1 MHVHFGRK
9 ITNRMMK
16 KYAQKC
22 KQLRTQKSDNKDRH
36 SAICLDHSFWFYLQN
51 QFKIYATQ
59 SVVAQLRKT
68 NLQKNLFQTSTAFLL
83 NPNSFWKQ
91 KIIMNILHLPL
102 NSFI

>member
-1 MHVHFGRK
+1 
-9 ITNRMMK
+9 MMK

-68 NLQKNLFQTSTAFLL
+68 NLQKRYSRQVQLFCE
-83 NPNSFWKQ
+83 
-91 KIIMNILHLPL
+91 ILTHSG
-102 NSFI
+102 NKR